1 VVRGAEEP
9 RARRWT
15 AGTPAAAING
25 RGSVRGR
32 FGEGEE
38 GEGLGGAGLM
48 LGALKEKGRRRGGS
62 ESTPGR
68 AAGAAMGGR
77 WAAGG

>member
-1 VVRGAEEP
+1 MARGAEEP

-77 WAAGG
+77 WASGG